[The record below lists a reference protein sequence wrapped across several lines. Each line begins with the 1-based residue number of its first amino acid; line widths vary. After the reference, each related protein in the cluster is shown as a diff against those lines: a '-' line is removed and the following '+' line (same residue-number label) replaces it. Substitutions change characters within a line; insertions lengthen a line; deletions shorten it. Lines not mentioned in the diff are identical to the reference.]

1 VVQGLLIRVLLPKLG
16 NKRAVFLGMSLWLLG
31 MILFVFAS
39 QGWMLLVFLI
49 PYALGGISG
58 PAIQGLISGQVLPSE
73 QGELQGALT
82 SLMSATAIV
91 GPPLM
96 TQIFAYFTRPGAAI
110 YFPAAPFVA
119 GAILL
124 VGAVGM
130 LYVKRA
136 RLEGN

>member
-1 VVQGLLIRVLLPKLG
+1 
-16 NKRAVFLGMSLWLLG
+16 MSLWLLG
-31 MILFVFAS
+31 MTLFVFAS
-39 QGWMLLVFLI
+39 EGWMLLLFLI

-96 TQIFAYFTRPGAAI
+96 TQIFAHFTKPGAPI

-119 GAILL
+119 GAVLL
-124 VGAVGM
+124 AVAVVM
-130 LYVKRA
+130 LYFNRN
-136 RLEGN
+136 RLESSKSVN

>member
-1 VVQGLLIRVLLPKLG
+1 
-16 NKRAVFLGMSLWLLG
+16 MSLWLLG

-96 TQIFAYFTRPGAAI
+96 TQIFAYFTRPGAVV